1 MNLVKRNNRMYP
13 AVNSIFDNFFNEEFF
28 DMPEAK
34 FHQRNDTMPAVN
46 IVENN
51 NEFLIEVAA
60 PGFNKDD
67 FKIELDKNILSV
79 SSVNEEKEEENTNYS
94 CREFIHDS
102 FNRKFTLPEA
112 KVNKEKIGAKY
123 VNGILYVTI
132 PKREEENVKPARMIK
147 IS

>member
-1 MNLVKRNNRMYP
+1 MNLIKRDNRMYP
-13 AVNSIFDNFFNEEFF
+13 AVNSIFDNFFIDDIF
-28 DMPEAK
+28 DMPRDK

-94 CREFIHDS
+94 CKEFIHHS